1 MKEECIFCKKNHLKL
16 NSSFEEFIFK
26 NKLDSEEIISFTELL
41 KNELASNHWNEA
53 FCMINTVS
61 RFNQLPKN
69 TVQAIFLITVNN
81 IKNCII
87 SDPNIDKIQKYIK
100 TLTIEI
106 NRVDK
111 EQKLG
116 QYRVKTEPN
125 EYDVEMDRLGKI
137 LLVLDKKTSVLNCEK
152 SLDIDVQLKNYL
164 IYRLVSFYDFKV
176 ADTITKAI
184 DRDNR
189 NKMTYGKKLLEDD
202 RGIQYKIDN
211 LVVLILQN
219 EIYSKKND
227 NFSLNFKVEFM
238 KFLNEI
244 IQVSNSDLK
253 KYFEDEHQSNWL
265 DFLSNIKKHRNK
277 LTHEFTDVDYS
288 LEELKSI
295 MNLTQIFCY
304 AFPKILKILIA
315 LMGQQTME
323 QEKIQEV
330 LLKLNELESI
340 HAKVVDTNSFFNLFQ
355 QHFDQENFE
364 KVQKLKEENF
374 EKNKQKGT
382 FEGWN
387 ANNPH
392 FGFIQMDGNGGELY
406 VRKPEVMGII
416 KEGDSVEFLV
426 GPGKDDRPEAKNLKK
441 TV

>member
-106 NRVDK
+106 NRVDE

-184 DRDNR
+184 DRDNQ

-202 RGIQYKIDN
+202 KGIQYKIDN

-340 HAKVVDTNSFFNLFQ
+340 HAKLVNTNSFFNLFQ

>member
-106 NRVDK
+106 NRVDE

-202 RGIQYKIDN
+202 KGIQYKIDN

-340 HAKVVDTNSFFNLFQ
+340 HAKLVDTNSFFNLFQ